1 VHAVTARPTRGTP
14 RRRAARAGF
23 TLVEVIAAIMLLAIG
38 LLAIAGLGVT
48 AAKTT
53 RRGSAQ
59 TLASAM
65 AQSRFDSLSSVPCAN
80 LAPGSAPTKGVS
92 TVRNIR
98 EAWVVTDGW
107 NLKRLS
113 DTLTVPGRATPLV
126 YVSVI
131 PCRE

>member
-1 VHAVTARPTRGTP
+1 VTARPTRHTP
-14 RRRAARAGF
+14 RRDAARSGF

-59 TLASAM
+59 TLAAAM

-80 LAPGSAPTKGVS
+80 LAPGATQTKGVS

-98 EAWVVTDGW
+98 EAWVVVDDW